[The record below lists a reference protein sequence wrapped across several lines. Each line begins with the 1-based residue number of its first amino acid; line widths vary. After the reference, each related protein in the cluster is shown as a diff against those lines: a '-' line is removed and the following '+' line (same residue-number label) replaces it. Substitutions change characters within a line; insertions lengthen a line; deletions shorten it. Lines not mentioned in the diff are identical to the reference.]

1 MAQAEICA
9 RDLMQQ
15 VLVIQ
20 LPRGDRGE
28 ADLAAYRDYVVES
41 LAQGVLI
48 LGSGTT
54 WAVEALPS
62 LGGVQIQRD
71 PGILRAHSVP
81 EPKPEPQPPRPNPWR
96 EKKETLERRAVW
108 AVWRW
113 WPAGAAEISRRTSCG
128 ASSPE
133 PRNYPLSSGG
143 SSAGPWTSWRRVRM
157 SKILRKIQSGR
168 LVYAVV
174 YTAPTAGDSP
184 RQRAQKRQA
193 STAAREKLNAR
204 TSFQKLERTL
214 AANFDDGD
222 LFLTLTYD
230 DKHLPD
236 GREAARRIRSFL
248 SRLRKAR
255 KERGQLLH
263 YIYVTEGCN
272 PGGRLHH
279 HVVLNATGDDL
290 EEIRRLWIYGD
301 NLELR
306 RLTFHRD
313 HTYEDL
319 ASYLTKEPR
328 EWGHPQVG
336 ERTWTP
342 SLGLAHPEPETETV
356 PCPPRR
362 RRTSYLGRVLWS
374 TDMGSLRGSSISCP
388 GIRPGNGGA
397 TDGNG
402 KKNSFSILFSL
413 GGKYILFKF

>member
-1 MAQAEICA
+1 
-9 RDLMQQ
+9 
-15 VLVIQ
+15 
-20 LPRGDRGE
+20 
-28 ADLAAYRDYVVES
+28 
-41 LAQGVLI
+41 
-48 LGSGTT
+48 
-54 WAVEALPS
+54 
-62 LGGVQIQRD
+62 
-71 PGILRAHSVP
+71 
-81 EPKPEPQPPRPNPWR
+81 
-96 EKKETLERRAVW
+96 
-108 AVWRW
+108 
-113 WPAGAAEISRRTSCG
+113 
-128 ASSPE
+128 
-133 PRNYPLSSGG
+133 
-143 SSAGPWTSWRRVRM
+143 M

-174 YTAPTAGDSP
+174 YTAPAAGDSP

-236 GREAARRIRSFL
+236 GREAAVRRIRSFL

-255 KERGQLLH
+255 KERGHLLH

-306 RLTFHRD
+306 RLTFYRD
-313 HTYEDL
+313 YTYEDL

-336 ERTWTP
+336 GADLDALSGAGP
-342 SLGLAHPEPETETV
+342 S
-356 PCPPRR
+356 
-362 RRTSYLGRVLWS
+362 
-374 TDMGSLRGSSISCP
+374 
-388 GIRPGNGGA
+388 GA
-397 TDGNG
+397 GD
-402 KKNSFSILFSL
+402 
-413 GGKYILFKF
+413 